1 MALTA
6 TIYNFSIELAD
17 MDRGVYETLDI
28 KAAQHPSETDEA
40 LLARVLAYCCEY
52 GEGIGF
58 SKGIS
63 TPDDP
68 AVFIRD
74 LTGTLRTWID
84 IGAPDAARIHRASK
98 AADRVVVYTHK
109 DPRQMLANWSGERI
123 HKAASIDVFSFDAA
137 FLAALVRKL
146 DRRMAFSLSITDK
159 HLYVA
164 FADETI
170 DGVLTR
176 QSLS

>member
-1 MALTA
+1 MAMTA

-40 LLARVLAYCCEY
+40 LLARVLAYCLEF

-58 SKGIS
+58 SQGIS

-68 AVFIRD
+68 AVFVRD

-84 IGAPDAARIHRASK
+84 IGAPDASRAHKASK
-98 AADRVVVYTHK
+98 SADRVVVYTHK
-109 DPRQMLANWSGERI
+109 DPKQMLANWAGERI
-123 HKAASIDVFSFDAA
+123 HKAESIDVFHFDPA
-137 FLAALVRKL
+137 FMSALVRKL
-146 DRRMAFSLSITDK
+146 DRRMAFSLSGTDG
-159 HLYVA
+159 HLYAA

-170 DGVLTR
+170 DGPITNHNL
-176 QSLS
+176 

>member
-1 MALTA
+1 
-6 TIYNFSIELAD
+6 
-17 MDRGVYETLDI
+17 
-28 KAAQHPSETDEA
+28 
-40 LLARVLAYCCEY
+40 
-52 GEGIGF
+52 
-58 SKGIS
+58 
-63 TPDDP
+63 
-68 AVFIRD
+68 
-74 LTGTLRTWID
+74 LRTWID

-123 HKAASIDVFSFDAA
+123 HKAESIDVFSFDAA

-176 QSLS
+176 HQLS